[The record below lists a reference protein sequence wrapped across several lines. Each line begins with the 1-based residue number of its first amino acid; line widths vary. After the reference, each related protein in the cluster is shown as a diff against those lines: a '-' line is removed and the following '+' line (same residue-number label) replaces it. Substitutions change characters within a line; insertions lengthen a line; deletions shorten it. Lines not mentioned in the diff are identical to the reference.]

1 MIDNSGI
8 IQNNNTKALE
18 ELIMETKLTVIVDNT
33 PYGNMKG
40 EWGLSILSEYA
51 GKKIL
56 VDVGASELFAENMS
70 KLGFDIEDI
79 DYGVLSH
86 AHYDHANGMP
96 RFFKEN
102 HKAKFYLR
110 ETTGENCY
118 VKKFFFRKYI
128 GIPKNVMTGY
138 ADRIEIVSVDYK
150 LYEGAYLIP
159 HKTKGLE
166 AIGKREMM
174 YQKTLRGWK
183 ADDFSHEQSLV
194 LDTDKGLVIINC
206 CSHGGAVNI
215 INEVKETF
223 PDKGVYGLI
232 GGFHLYNKS
241 EDEVRQVAK
250 KILKT
255 GIDFV
260 CTGHCTKDKAYNIM
274 KEELG
279 DKLQQLRVGLEMK
292 F

>member
-138 ADRIEIVSVDYK
+138 ADRIEIVSGDYK
-150 LYEGAYLIP
+150 LFEGAYLIP

-215 INEVKETF
+215 INEVKETC

>member
-138 ADRIEIVSVDYK
+138 ADRIEIVSGDYK
-150 LYEGAYLIP
+150 LFEGAYLIP

-183 ADDFSHEQSLV
+183 VDDFSHEQSLV

>member
-138 ADRIEIVSVDYK
+138 ADRIEIVSGDYK
-150 LYEGAYLIP
+150 LFEGAYLIP

-183 ADDFSHEQSLV
+183 VDDFSHEQSLV

-279 DKLQQLRVGLEMK
+279 DKLQQVRVGLEMK

>member
-138 ADRIEIVSVDYK
+138 ADRIEIVSGDYK
-150 LYEGAYLIP
+150 LFEGAYLIP

-279 DKLQQLRVGLEMK
+279 DKLQQLRVGLEMI